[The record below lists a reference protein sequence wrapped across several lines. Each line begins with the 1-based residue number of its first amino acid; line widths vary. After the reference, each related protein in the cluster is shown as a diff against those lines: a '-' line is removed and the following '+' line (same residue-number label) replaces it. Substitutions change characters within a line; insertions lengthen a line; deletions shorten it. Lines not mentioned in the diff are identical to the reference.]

1 MGMDV
6 TNEDV
11 RRLLQDKKFMDQVI
25 AKVCDD
31 PESLEDLAED
41 VADEISDQLED
52 DPAVKQ
58 RIYSA
63 AFKTPGFK
71 SKVIKRLT
79 QEVGD

>member
-41 VADEISDQLED
+41 VADEISDHLED
-52 DPAVKQ
+52 DPAIRQKLVSTAL
-58 RIYSA
+58 R
-63 AFKTPGFK
+63 TPGFK
-71 SKVIKRLT
+71 SKVAKRLS
-79 QEVGD
+79 QKGD